1 MEDNLKR
8 ISYSGS
14 IKCIHCSLENDN
26 KQLMC
31 KHCGKDLHLYNK
43 KGEIINVSPEFA
55 QNVEKVFELFPEYSK
70 KLVFLAN
77 DEKNIAELKDYFI
90 NGQREKIFTTICEY
104 YKLFGDLSDISYSDV
119 VDKNYEDFEELI
131 VFYSSILSR
140 FVLENRTKDSSLMN
154 KKMYESISFILG
166 FSSWLIKLRD
176 NVKNTSY
183 DNYNISL
190 DGNELSYL
198 YFRVNTSVEKVN
210 VGKRLDID
218 QEDEK
223 IDVIKASNEVA
234 KTIKE
239 DSKKLEKPR
248 RPSVITIVV
257 FMIVMLIVSSYG
269 IYMSFFKLDLE
280 NVKDSVVMVEIYD
293 KYGNEIATGSGFC
306 AYQNNMVVTN
316 YHVIEGAYAI
326 KLVTDWDQKFNVTKV
341 DIFNAKEDLAILT
354 FDGELVPLKIGNSN
368 TCRIGQKVYAIGSPE
383 GEKNTV
389 SEGTISNLDRK
400 EEIRITTPI
409 SHGSSGGA
417 LLDDKGRVVGVTFAG
432 YENAQNLNFAIP
444 VNILNELVDSM
455 VKNDYTLITASTYTD
470 AVKEYSTVEDD
481 MFEKDVIDEN
491 TNYSSE
497 TIENL
502 YYSTSEFSKFDDT
515 ITNSREDVAYNY
527 KKYDSA
533 SKWKMFTYFKELKDY
548 DNSKDLDSAVNEI
561 YSWKVYDWILNLK
574 LTKRWKLAIMIE
586 ELKNLNGRTDAEVLE
601 EYTEGYTEFLIILVS
616 NGSLDLSALPKTNK
630 EDIIDYIYELNSS
643 RQTQGKILEYLGY
656 EVEYKNDG
664 SIVTYY

>member
-43 KGEIINVSPEFA
+43 KGEIIDVSPEFA

-77 DEKNIAELKDYFI
+77 DEKNIAELKNYFI
-90 NGQREKIFTTICEY
+90 NGQREKIFTIIYEY

-131 VFYSSILSR
+131 VFYSSIFSR
-140 FVLENRTKDSSLMN
+140 CVLENRTKNESLMN

-176 NVKNTSY
+176 NVKNVSY

-198 YFRVNTSVEKVN
+198 YFRINTDVEKVN
-210 VGKRLDID
+210 LGKRLDID

-223 IDVIKASNEVA
+223 VDIVEAANNVAQNIKN
-234 KTIKE
+234 
-239 DSKKLEKPR
+239 DSKELVKPR

-257 FMIVMLIVSSYG
+257 FMVAMLIVSTYG
-269 IYMSFFKLDLE
+269 IYMSFFKMDLE
-280 NVKDSVVMVEIYD
+280 DVKDSVVMVEIYD

-306 AYQNNMVVTN
+306 AYQNNMIITN

-326 KLVTDWDQKFNVTKV
+326 KIVTDWDQKFNATKV
-341 DIFNAKEDLAILT
+341 EIFNAKEDLAILT
-354 FDGELVPLKIGNSN
+354 FDGELVPLKIGNSD
-368 TCRIGQKVYAIGSPE
+368 TCKIGQKVYAIGSPE

-400 EEIRITTPI
+400 DEIRITTPI

-417 LLDDKGRVVGVTFAG
+417 LLDAKGRVVGVTFAG
-432 YENAQNLNFAIP
+432 YDNAQNLNFAIP
-444 VNILNELVDSM
+444 VNTLNSLVDSM
-455 VKNDYTLITASTYTD
+455 LKNDYTLITANTYTD
-470 AVKEYSTVEDD
+470 AVKEYKTVEDD
-481 MFEKDVIDEN
+481 MFEKDVIKEN
-491 TNYSSE
+491 TNYTSE
-497 TIENL
+497 NIEDL
-502 YYSTSEFSKFDDT
+502 YYSTSDFSKFDDT
-515 ITNSREDVAYNY
+515 IENSREDVAYNY

-548 DNSKDLDSAVNEI
+548 DNSKDLDNAVNDI
-561 YSWKVYDWILNLK
+561 YSWEVYDWILNLK
-574 LTKRWKLAIMIE
+574 LTKRWKLAILIE
-586 ELKNLNGRTDAEVLE
+586 ELNNLNGRTDAEVLQ
-601 EYTEGYTEFLIILVS
+601 EYSGGYTEFLIILVS
-616 NGSLDLSALPKTNK
+616 NGSLDLSALPKNNK
-630 EDIIDYIYELNSS
+630 EEIIDYIYGLNSS
-643 RQTQGKILEYLGY
+643 RQTQGKILEYLGF
-656 EVEYKNDG
+656 EVEYKSDG

>member
-43 KGEIINVSPEFA
+43 KGEIIDVSPEFA

-77 DEKNIAELKDYFI
+77 DEKNIAELKNYFI
-90 NGQREKIFTTICEY
+90 NGQREKIFTIIYEY

-131 VFYSSILSR
+131 VFYSSIFSR
-140 FVLENRTKDSSLMN
+140 CVLENRTKNASLMN

-176 NVKNTSY
+176 NVKNVSY

-198 YFRVNTSVEKVN
+198 YFRINTDVEKVN
-210 VGKRLDID
+210 LGKRLDID

-223 IDVIKASNEVA
+223 VDIVEAANNVAQNIKN
-234 KTIKE
+234 
-239 DSKKLEKPR
+239 DSKELVKPR

-257 FMIVMLIVSSYG
+257 FMVAMLIVSTYG
-269 IYMSFFKLDLE
+269 IYMSFFKMDLE
-280 NVKDSVVMVEIYD
+280 DVKDSVVMVEIYD

-306 AYQNNMVVTN
+306 AYQNNMIITN

-326 KLVTDWDQKFNVTKV
+326 KIVTDWDQKFNATKV
-341 DIFNAKEDLAILT
+341 EIFNAKEDLAILT
-354 FDGELVPLKIGNSN
+354 FDGELVPLKIGNSD
-368 TCRIGQKVYAIGSPE
+368 TCKIGQKVYAIGSPE

-400 EEIRITTPI
+400 DEIRITTPI

-417 LLDDKGRVVGVTFAG
+417 LLDAKGRVVGVTFAG
-432 YENAQNLNFAIP
+432 YDNAQNLNFAIP
-444 VNILNELVDSM
+444 VNTLNSLVDSM
-455 VKNDYTLITASTYTD
+455 LKNDYTLITANTYTD
-470 AVKEYSTVEDD
+470 AVKEYKTVEDD
-481 MFEKDVIDEN
+481 MFEKDVIKEN
-491 TNYSSE
+491 TNYTSE
-497 TIENL
+497 NIEDL
-502 YYSTSEFSKFDDT
+502 YYSTSDFSKFDDT
-515 ITNSREDVAYNY
+515 IENSREDVAYNY

-548 DNSKDLDSAVNEI
+548 DNSKDLDNAVNDI
-561 YSWKVYDWILNLK
+561 YSWEVYDWILNLK
-574 LTKRWKLAIMIE
+574 LTKRWKLAILIE
-586 ELKNLNGRTDAEVLE
+586 ELNNLNGRTDAEVLQ
-601 EYTEGYTEFLIILVS
+601 EYSGGYTEFLIILVS
-616 NGSLDLSALPKTNK
+616 NGSLDLSALPKNNK
-630 EDIIDYIYELNSS
+630 EEIIDYIYGLNSS
-643 RQTQGKILEYLGY
+643 RQTQGKILEYLGF
-656 EVEYKNDG
+656 EVEYKSDG